1 MTEQNELKPTHMH
14 EDRRRRPPQR
24 YQVPVFPH
32 VKKFLKKYSP
42 PTHGV
47 IKVDE
52 YSILGK
58 FVSLA
63 LLNPRNTDEHISQFR
78 DRLTETITIE
88 ITTVQ
93 ADRMS
98 PRLNKLLRLNIDID
112 RLFKEH
118 LVAWIT
124 SHRATGIPPYNACKL
139 FLDHYSIDENEYSL
153 KSAYQYWQRLK
164 KRVDIEGKSA
174 QS

>member
-32 VKKFLKKYSP
+32 VKKFLKKTYP
-42 PTHGV
+42 MAHGV

-63 LLNPRNTDEHISQFR
+63 LLNPHNTDQHISQYR
-78 DRLTETITIE
+78 DRLTESVTLE
-88 ITTVQ
+88 ITVIQ
-93 ADRMS
+93 ARSMS

-164 KRVDIEGKSA
+164 KRTDSEGKTTGS
-174 QS
+174 

>member
-1 MTEQNELKPTHMH
+1 MTETNEQRPTHMQ
-14 EDRRRRPPQR
+14 EDRRRRPPLR

-32 VKKFLKKYSP
+32 VKKFLKKQYP
-42 PTHGV
+42 MVHDV
-47 IKVDE
+47 VKVDE

-58 FVSLA
+58 FVTLA
-63 LLNPRNTDEHISQFR
+63 LLNPHGTDQHISQFR
-78 DRLTETITIE
+78 DRLTESVTFE
-88 ITTVQ
+88 ITTIQ
-93 ADRMS
+93 AQRMS
-98 PRLNKLLRLNIDID
+98 PRLHKLLRLNIDCD

-139 FLDHYSIDENEYSL
+139 FLDHYGIDENEYSL

-164 KRVDIEGKSA
+164 KRGNIDGKSA
-174 QS
+174 TS